1 MISKMRSINPPINP
15 NEVAAFER
23 HVGITFP
30 ASYKEFLLATNG
42 GRPWKSDFP
51 IKDGSTSNIKVF
63 LGIDVST
70 PTSELDYAYEQYG
83 GALPRGVVPIAS
95 DDGGNYICLD
105 LRSGHDKILFWEK
118 SHFWSTGEWREKDLH
133 DVAGS
138 FVEFLDLLERYEPDT
153 SPSR

>member
-1 MISKMRSINPPINP
+1 MNSKMRSINPPIES

-23 HVGITFP
+23 HVGISFP

-42 GRPWKSDFP
+42 GRPLKSDFP
-51 IKDGSTSNIKVF
+51 IMDGSTSNIHVF
-63 LGIDVST
+63 LGIGVST

-83 GALPRGVVPIAS
+83 GALPQGVVPIAN
-95 DDGGNYICLD
+95 DDCGNYVCLD
-105 LRSGHDKILFWEK
+105 VRSGHDRIFFWDK

-133 DVAGS
+133 EVADS
-138 FVEFLDLLERYEPDT
+138 FEQFLDLLERYQPDT